1 MRHEDEVRQ
10 AEAHDH
16 ARAGERGEKLRRI
29 SEDVVSALIGQGMVF
44 DARQAKVVIFHV
56 VSDHLF
62 GNRAIDIPEF
72 D

>member
-1 MRHEDEVRQ
+1 MNTMRHQ

-16 ARAGERGEKLRRI
+16 ARAGERGERIKFIADDVISKLLAAGVLRGDPR
-29 SEDVVSALIGQGMVF
+29 V
-44 DARQAKVVIFHV
+44 AKVIVFHV